1 MQNNDHNPFLV
12 PPAETST
19 KARII
24 SHIMWPPKTVLR
36 FLPVSSLLFAATLW
50 GLVWYPLRV
59 LEQLGLNGLW
69 TVIVSYTAA
78 MIPGVWLLVRRRH
91 ELARAPVHLLGL
103 ALAAGWCN
111 VAFIMAVLEGT
122 VVRVMLLFYLSPI
135 WTVIMGWLLLG
146 ETMSRRAI
154 GIFSIAMFGAVIMLW
169 DPQTGS
175 FSPRDL
181 ADWLALSSGFAFA
194 LSNIFVRKMQVVSVA
209 TKSAVN
215 WSGVLLV
222 AIIWILLVE
231 LPRPHIETTVLLGAV
246 ALGLLGF
253 VVMTL
258 AVQYG
263 VSHMPVHR
271 SAVILLF
278 ELVVGAVSSMW
289 LAQEIISMQEWVGGV
304 FVIAAALMSARVKEP
319 DRCIA

>member
-1 MQNNDHNPFLV
+1 
-12 PPAETST
+12 
-19 KARII
+19 
-24 SHIMWPPKTVLR
+24 
-36 FLPVSSLLFAATLW
+36 
-50 GLVWYPLRV
+50 
-59 LEQLGLNGLW
+59 
-69 TVIVSYTAA
+69 
-78 MIPGVWLLVRRRH
+78 
-91 ELARAPVHLLGL
+91 
-103 ALAAGWCN
+103 
-111 VAFIMAVLEGT
+111 LEGT

-154 GIFSIAMFGAVIMLW
+154 VIFSIAMVGAVIMLW
-169 DPQTGS
+169 DPQAGS
-175 FSPRDL
+175 ISPRDL

-194 LSNIFVRKMQVVSVA
+194 LSNIFVRKMQATSVT

-222 AIIWILLVE
+222 AGIWILLAEPPGPLV
-231 LPRPHIETTVLLGAV
+231 ETTILLGAV

-258 AVQYG
+258 SVQYG

-278 ELVVGAVSSMW
+278 ELVIGAVSSMW

-304 FVIAAALMSARVKEP
+304 FVILAALLSARVKEP
-319 DRCIA
+319 DQCIA

>member
-1 MQNNDHNPFLV
+1 MLR
-12 PPAETST
+12 S
-19 KARII
+19 
-24 SHIMWPPKTVLR
+24 KTDLR
-36 FLPVSSLLFAATLW
+36 FLPASGLLLAATLW
-50 GLVWYPLRV
+50 GLVWYPLRI
-59 LEQLGLNGLW
+59 LEQHGLNGLW

-78 MIPGVWLLVRRRH
+78 MIPGLWLLVRRRH
-91 ELARAPVHLLGL
+91 ELARAPVQLLGL
-103 ALAAGWCN
+103 ALVSGWCN

-154 GIFSIAMFGAVIMLW
+154 AIFSIAMVGAVIMLW
-169 DPQTGS
+169 DPQAGS
-175 FSPRDL
+175 FSTRNL

-194 LSNIFVRKMQVVSVA
+194 LSNIFVRKMQATSVT
-209 TKSAVN
+209 TKAAVN

-222 AIIWILLVE
+222 AIIWILLAE
-231 LPRPHIETTVLLGAV
+231 FPEPHVETTVLLGAV

-258 AVQYG
+258 SVLYG

-278 ELVVGAVSSMW
+278 EIVVGAVSSMW
-289 LAQEIISMQEWVGGV
+289 LAQEIISFQEWVGGV
-304 FVIAAALMSARVKEP
+304 FVIAAALLSARIEEP